1 MMAWNEWM
9 VVERTLEEELALE
22 RAVRAVEKIPD
33 VETLQG
39 LAVALT
45 RQTWHQQKLLKQA
58 VGRIAEMDA
67 VHASLE

>member
-1 MMAWNEWM
+1 M
-9 VVERTLEEELALE
+9 VVSNTLEEELALE

-33 VETLQG
+33 VDTLQG

-45 RQTWHQQKLLKQA
+45 RQTWHQQKLIKQA
-58 VGRIAEMDA
+58 VGHIAEMDA

>member
-1 MMAWNEWM
+1 MTWNEWM
-9 VVERTLEEELALE
+9 VVSSTLEEELSLE

-39 LAVALT
+39 LAIALT
-45 RQTWHQQKLLKQA
+45 RQTWHQQKLIKQA

-67 VHASLE
+67 VYASLE